1 MNTIKVGDKINNYNM
16 EYKFNFYI
24 SGKFKFSR
32 TYQAND
38 ISAAWKMAHS
48 EANNYPSNKFIEIA
62 NIN

>member
-1 MNTIKVGDKINNYNM
+1 M

-38 ISAAWKMAHS
+38 ISVAWKMAHS